1 MMSQSSFFHASKASG
16 CIGRSVDTNRQ
27 YSYTATMK
35 ATIDI
40 PDLLYRRIKAHS
52 ALSGR
57 SVRELTIEMY
67 ERILAESPLS
77 TSSGSEPS
85 AADTWLE
92 AWQKVGDEIATAA
105 VDRRTTREILV
116 TDRGR

>member
-1 MMSQSSFFHASKASG
+1 
-16 CIGRSVDTNRQ
+16 
-27 YSYTATMK
+27 MK

-40 PDLLYRRIKAHS
+40 PDQLYRRIKAHS

-67 ERILAESPLS
+67 ERILAESPPPMS
-77 TSSGSEPS
+77 PGGEPS
-85 AADTWLE
+85 AADAWLK
-92 AWQKVGDEIATAA
+92 AWQRVGDEIATAA